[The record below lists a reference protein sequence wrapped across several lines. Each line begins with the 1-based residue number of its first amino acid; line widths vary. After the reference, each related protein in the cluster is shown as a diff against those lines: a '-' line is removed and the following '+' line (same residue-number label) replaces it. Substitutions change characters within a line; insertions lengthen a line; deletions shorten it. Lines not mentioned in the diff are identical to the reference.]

1 VKRRVLIAG
10 FSTRHVAQS
19 AACAGYEVCAVDH
32 FCDQDLSRYTTDRE
46 KFSELTD
53 LPDAIQEMCRRHTF
67 DLVIV
72 TSGAEDLY
80 IPITLCGTPQDKV
93 ARFLDKLEIQ
103 RFFEAL
109 KVPVPRLLAEGE
121 YPAMIKPRRG
131 AGGWRNAIIR
141 DSAGFAAWETLN
153 PGIPYIRQE
162 IVEGIPASVCC
173 VTDGSKARAIAANE
187 QILRHDGRNSFGFC
201 GSVTPLDH
209 PLGCEMITRAEQIAA
224 ASGCV
229 GTIGI
234 DFVLGSTTAYAI
246 EVNPRFQAT
255 IDTVE
260 MAYGCNLFQCHVN
273 ACAGKLPSGLR
284 SPRQVA
290 VRSILF
296 ADSDL
301 TITSDLKDLASYI
314 ADIPWPGSSLEAGQA
329 IVSVYGWGSTREAA
343 FSMLDKHISTVR
355 QYIR

>member
-1 VKRRVLIAG
+1 VKGRVLVAG
-10 FSTRHVAQS
+10 FSTRHVVQS

-32 FCDQDLSRYTTDRE
+32 FCDQDLFWYTTDRE
-46 KFSELTD
+46 KFADLAD
-53 LPDAIQEMCRRHTF
+53 LPDAIQEICQRHTF

-72 TSGAEDLY
+72 TSGAEDLC
-80 IPITLCGTPQDKV
+80 IPLPLCGTPHDKV
-93 ARFLDKLEIQ
+93 ARFLDKLDIQ
-103 RFFEAL
+103 HFFETL
-109 KVPVPRLLAEGE
+109 KAPVPRLLAEGE

-131 AGGWRNAIIR
+131 AGGWRNAIVR

-153 PGIPYIRQE
+153 PGIPFIRQE

-173 VTDGSKARAIAANE
+173 VTDGSKAQAIAANE
-187 QILRHDGRNSFGFC
+187 QILRADGRNSFGFC

-209 PLGCEMITRAEQIAA
+209 PLSCEMITRAEQIAA
-224 ASGCV
+224 ASGCI

-234 DFVLGSTTAYAI
+234 DFVLGSTNAYTI
-246 EVNPRFQAT
+246 EVNPRFQGT

-260 MAYGCNLFQCHVN
+260 MAYGCNLFRYHVD
-273 ACAGKLPSGLR
+273 ACAGKFPSGMR

-296 ADSDL
+296 ADRDL
-301 TITSDLKDLASYI
+301 TITSDLKNFASYI
-314 ADIPWPGSSLEAGQA
+314 ADIPWPGSSFETGQA
-329 IVSVYGWGSTREAA
+329 LVSVYGWGSTREAA